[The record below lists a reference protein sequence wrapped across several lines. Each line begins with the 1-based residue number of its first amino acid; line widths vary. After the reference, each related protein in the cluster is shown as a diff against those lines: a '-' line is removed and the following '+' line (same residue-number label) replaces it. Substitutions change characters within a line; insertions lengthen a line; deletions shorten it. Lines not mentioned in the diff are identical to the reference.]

1 MSNLFLKKTMQDLLQ
16 KFAKQLVP
24 EDILLSFDVVDIDD
38 SSPTELIIS
47 LVEKS
52 ELVPTSDKELVLNG
66 FVKEIELTHFPAN
79 GRVCYLR
86 LTRRRWK
93 LKGQADS
100 TESFYNSY
108 DYTVEGTKATK
119 SFGAFLKSFGK

>member
-1 MSNLFLKKTMQDLLQ
+1 MQELFQ
-16 KFAKQLVP
+16 KFAKQLIP
-24 EDILLSFDVVDIDD
+24 EEILLSFDVVDIDD

-52 ELVPTSDKELVLNG
+52 DLTPKSESELVLNG
-66 FVKEIELTHFPAN
+66 FLKEVELTHFPAN

-93 LKGQADS
+93 LRNQS
-100 TESFYNSY
+100 ESSESFYNSY

-119 SFGAFLKSFGK
+119 SFGAFLKSFGH

>member
-1 MSNLFLKKTMQDLLQ
+1 MQELLQ
-16 KFAKQLVP
+16 KFAKQLIP
-24 EDILLSFDVVDIDD
+24 EEILLSFEVVDIDD
-38 SSPTELIIS
+38 SSAIELIIS

-52 ELVPTSDKELVLNG
+52 DLTPQSESELVLNG
-66 FVKEIELTHFPAN
+66 FLKEVELTHFPAN

-93 LKGQADS
+93 LRNQS
-100 TESFYNSY
+100 ESSESFYNSY

-119 SFGAFLKSFGK
+119 SFGAFLKSFGH

>member
-1 MSNLFLKKTMQDLLQ
+1 MQDLLQ

-24 EDILLSFDVVDIDD
+24 EDILLSFDVIDIDD
-38 SSPTELIIS
+38 SSPTDLIIS

-52 ELVPTSDKELVLNG
+52 DLTPKHEKELVLNG
-66 FVKEIELTHFPAN
+66 FLKEVELTHFPAN

-86 LTRRRWK
+86 LKRRRWK
-93 LKGQADS
+93 IKNQPAS
-100 TESFYNSY
+100 SESFYNSY